1 MATPM
6 ESKLDALIANLR
18 GALHGDLV
26 SVVLYGSAARD
37 EHAGAASNLNLLVV
51 VKDDGPERLLAAA
64 GAQKRWVKEGNPPLL
79 FVTPR
84 WIHDSTDVFP
94 MEFLDMLDHRK
105 ILAGA
110 DPLAGVAVSR
120 ANLRLQC
127 EREARSILLKLRAA
141 WIEAS
146 GDSRALREL
155 VVQSLGPVMAVAR
168 GALRLVGEPVPSRT
182 ADVLQALARRF
193 DVEAAPLSAAVAV
206 KGAGPKQDSER
217 LRVVFLRYF
226 EAVERLGRALDALRT
241 EPGPGS

>member
-1 MATPM
+1 MATAL

-18 GALHGDLV
+18 AALHGDLV

-37 EHAGAASNLNLLVV
+37 EHAGEASNLNLLVV
-51 VKDDGPERLLAAA
+51 VTDDAPERLLAAA
-64 GAQKRWVKEGNPPLL
+64 GPQKRWTKDGNPPLL

-105 ILAGA
+105 ILSGA

-141 WIEAS
+141 WLEAS
-146 GDSRALREL
+146 GDSRALHDL
-155 VVQSLGPVMAVAR
+155 VTSSLGPVMALVR
-168 GALRLVGEPVPSRT
+168 GSLRLAGEPVPSRT
-182 ADVLQALARRF
+182 SDVLLALARRF
-193 DVEAAPLSAAVAV
+193 DLDAAPFAAAVAV
-206 KGAGPKQDSER
+206 KGAGPKRDSER
-217 LRVVFLRYF
+217 LRLVFLRYF
-226 EAVERLGRALDALRT
+226 EGVERLGRALDALRT
-241 EPGPGS
+241 EPGPG